1 MPNLIEDIINEVLT
15 DGVQKYALDF
25 VAYLRANEMLFESG
39 KGYWKDEF
47 YWMIKFEGEYV
58 CFIQIG
64 GDERKDNSW
73 TIWSDDSDSKWFE
86 DYPLDER
93 LRKIAWENVDICGN
107 CGGCSIP
114 GGGTSKRYLE
124 KNSIMSVSLL
134 CVSIIQMLRLWSAQR
149 KWLR

>member
-114 GGGTSKRYLE
+114 GGGTSKRDLE

>member
-114 GGGTSKRYLE
+114 GGTSKRYLE